1 MSFYRLSLKHYSR
14 GKVASIGNHA
24 RYISREGRY
33 ANTQSH
39 QAYIERTG
47 KYANRREDFIAG
59 AHGNMPHWA
68 REAPAQFWDAAD
80 RYGAINARVAS
91 ELLLGLPRELTR
103 EQRITAVQSFVQEH
117 LQNHPYSWA
126 IHEKPTQDER
136 AIQSHCHVMYSP
148 RTIDG
153 IERDPAQFFKRAN
166 TREPVRGGA
175 PVNTR
180 LYARETLQR
189 YREDWA
195 RTLNREL
202 ERAGR
207 VERVDHR
214 SNAARG
220 LDRVPE
226 PKLHWRES
234 QALKR
239 LLAREGYTA
248 REHHLSADQ
257 IQRWQDT
264 GRLTERMA
272 IVLEARR
279 LNRGLVR
286 NQEREHPGQGRRAQE
301 IIDASRQPQGTA
313 REEPERSARQSG
325 GMLAR
330 IAARLRED
338 EQGLHRQRRKPLE
351 RDERERDGWGR

>member
-1 MSFYRLSLKHYSR
+1 MAFYRLTLKHYPR
-14 GKVASIGNHA
+14 GIVASVANHA
-24 RYISREGRY
+24 RYVSRAGRYGTEAHVAYLTRRAQYGEGR
-33 ANTQSH
+33 
-39 QAYIERTG
+39 
-47 KYANRREDFIAG
+47 EDLVYTES
-59 AHGNMPHWA
+59 GNMPAWA
-68 REAPAQFWDAAD
+68 HHRPQAFWEAAD
-80 RYGAINARVAS
+80 RYSRVNARLAS
-91 ELLLGLPRELTR
+91 EVLLGLPRELSQEYQIAAVRKFVGAQFGTR
-103 EQRITAVQSFVQEH
+103 
-117 LQNHPYSWA
+117 HPYTWA
-126 IHEKPTQDER
+126 IHAAQARDGRPQPH
-136 AIQSHCHVMYSP
+136 AHVMYSP
-148 RTIDG
+148 RIMDG
-153 IERDPAQFFKRAN
+153 IERDAALFFKRAN

-175 PVNTR
+175 PVDTR